1 VSMDETTGQRPAQG
15 SPPPGMRTEP
25 PPPLA
30 WGAPEP
36 DRRPG
41 PAPGLQYA
49 GFWIRLGAYLIDSIP
64 LLVLGFIFL
73 LPMFGAMGEAM
84 STMPPPPRGVSVDSP
99 EYLAWQSL
107 LTERLAGATAS
118 MSAASALLQL
128 VSAVYFV
135 GFWAWRAQTP
145 GMMLLGLRIARARD
159 GTPPGLGR
167 SILRYI
173 GFFISAIV
181 VFIGFI
187 WVAFD
192 SRKQG
197 WHDKIAGTVVVRRS
211 R

>member
-1 VSMDETTGQRPAQG
+1 MDDPAV
-15 SPPPGMRTEP
+15 PPPRPEPPGQGAPTTTPPPVAWGPTEP
-25 PPPLA
+25 
-30 WGAPEP
+30 EP
-36 DRRPG
+36 RPG
-41 PAPGLQYA
+41 PAPGVAYA

-73 LPMFGAMGEAM
+73 LPMFGAMGEAI
-84 STMPPPPRGVSVDSP
+84 SAMPPPPRGVSVDSP
-99 EYLAWQSL
+99 EYLAWQRL
-107 LTERLAGATAS
+107 LTERMAGATAS
-118 MSAASALLQL
+118 MSSASGLLQL

-145 GMMLLGLRIARARD
+145 GMMLLGLRIARATD

-181 VFIGFI
+181 LFIGFI
-187 WVAFD
+187 WIAFD